1 MAAVLLHCRMRKLL
15 VQYVKDLTAGRLASG
30 FEHSARVYHLAREI
44 GEGMDYDDD
53 VLHAACFLHNIET
66 PARGAEAAAER
77 AQVLLSE
84 VGFDVSKINTVC
96 DAIQEH
102 TPGEHPVGL
111 EAKLLYDANLLDTI
125 GAVGFARLSIGAFF
139 WHHHKTMEE
148 VLEFLRERLQHSE
161 RFCFEVSAGMAK
173 EKLVFM
179 RSAVEQFEAELAL

>member
-1 MAAVLLHCRMRKLL
+1 MRKLL

-66 PARGAEAAAER
+66 PARGAGAATDR
-77 AQVLLSE
+77 ARVLLSE
-84 VGFDVSKINTVC
+84 VGFDVSKVNAVC
-96 DAIQEH
+96 DAIAEH
-102 TPGEHPVGL
+102 APGSQPEGL

-139 WHHHKTMEE
+139 WHHLKTMED
-148 VLEFLRERLQHSE
+148 VLAFLRERLAHSE
-161 RFCFEVSAGMAK
+161 RFCFEVSAQMAK
-173 EKLVFM
+173 EKLAFM
-179 RSAVEQFEAELAL
+179 RHAVDQFEAELAL